1 MMRAHSFLTVI
12 FMVIREKND
21 LSSKI
26 YKPAKVVHYPVS
38 CLSHHYIYLVA
49 INKSNKTKETVATHV

>member
-1 MMRAHSFLTVI
+1 
-12 FMVIREKND
+12 MVTREKND